1 MNPLT
6 RGTPATDAYLDLQNQ
21 ARRTGRPTDE
31 LLRLYVLE
39 GFLARL
45 TVSTVADRLVLKG
58 GVLLAAFGIR
68 RPTRDVDLA
77 ARHLAN
83 NTDNMLDL
91 VRTILTT
98 LPAHEDGI
106 TYDTTSLTA
115 ASIRDEEKYTGV
127 RITATARLAS
137 ANLSFGVDIN
147 VGDPIVPAPEPIR
160 LPRLRGGT
168 DLVLVGYPLPMV
180 HAEKIVTAIQRGTA
194 NTRWRDFGDI
204 WALTRTHP
212 ITETDLRAALTRVAD
227 HRRATLQ
234 PLASTLAG
242 YADLAQA
249 RWAAWRRRSNSDHLP
264 EEFLTVLDAII
275 AFIDPLLTSEPRTRI
290 WNPDSHS
297 WEG

>member
-1 MNPLT
+1 MNCC
-6 RGTPATDAYLDLQNQ
+6 ASN
-21 ARRTGRPTDE
+21 
-31 LLRLYVLE
+31 VLE

-83 NTDNMLDL
+83 NTDSMLDL

-98 LPAHEDGI
+98 PPAHEDGI

-115 ASIRDEEKYTGV
+115 ASIRDEEDYTGV

-160 LPRLRGGT
+160 LPRLRGGA
-168 DLVLVGYPLPMV
+168 DLALVGYPLPMV

-204 WALTRTHP
+204 WALTRTHS
-212 ITETDLRAALTRVAD
+212 ITEPDLRAALTRVAD

-264 EEFLTVLDAII
+264 EGFLTVLDAII
-275 AFIDPLLTSEPRTRI
+275 EFTDTLLTSEPRTRT
-290 WNPDSHS
+290 WNPHRND
-297 WEG
+297 WEEA